1 MFQVDTLLFNNFLGY
16 VVINVDDID
25 LAKQKCFQ
33 MILAYFK
40 DFVLVIW
47 IYIFMVLWFLWGI
60 KLLIIRDS
68 DTLKDLFMF
77 VCSPK
82 AILWNKSKIKK
93 KKHK

>member
-40 DFVLVIW
+40 DFVLVI
-47 IYIFMVLWFLWGI
+47 
-60 KLLIIRDS
+60 
-68 DTLKDLFMF
+68 
-77 VCSPK
+77 
-82 AILWNKSKIKK
+82 
-93 KKHK
+93 